1 MPTMGWLQVPRD
13 AEALAN
19 SLNAATDA
27 GFRNRLLARGQ
38 AQSMIRRDG
47 VLPDGSPQFGP
58 FLDADLLNYG
68 YALLTSGLELLEE
81 LEADGD
87 EEDEATSQAEVARLA
102 FIQGSYALEAATRNA
117 ADAPDQAFH
126 RLIAG
131 AGGHLGGYAARAF
144 SLMEGVEN
152 QAS

>member
-1 MPTMGWLQVPRD
+1 MTVCSGR
-13 AEALAN
+13 LA
-19 SLNAATDA
+19 
-27 GFRNRLLARGQ
+27 
-38 AQSMIRRDG
+38 
-47 VLPDGSPQFGP
+47 QFGP

-117 ADAPDQAFH
+117 ADAPDQAATDSSPV
-126 RLIAG
+126 R
-131 AGGHLGGYAARAF
+131 AAISADTPPVR
-144 SLMEGVEN
+144 SR
-152 QAS
+152 